1 MSAPITNLITK
12 TSLIGIVPQFSAN
25 VDDNHFLAAA
35 NYANKRLNNLLPA
48 ALWTRLEAIYSL
60 GTWSNATAY
69 TTGQEIVYNNR
80 GYVALQ
86 NGTNKNPS
94 TETTYWSEIEIYSV
108 WRDYLKPFLC
118 WQAYNNF
125 LIYGGMFVTQG
136 GIKKHIDLNAEQ
148 ASDEEKS
155 RAVKRSQEMADI
167 LYMDFKKY
175 MEDVRNTIDTVVYTF
190 SNTTSFKPKIGIHI
204 VKMIVLLLCFSKAY
218 GQYPL
223 PIVNEPKNYHFTKNV
238 YIDGRFKVGY
248 PTPTIARDIHFVADT
263 IRLEG
268 LDGTGTL
275 LGIDINGDVTR
286 VTGIGTGGVTGLTP
300 YEILTGDAT
309 GVINQSP
316 NFQWS
321 SAFGDNTL
329 SITGTSPSLSI
340 SDGSYGGTYTNQKV
354 FFTDGTGAAMD
365 IQYNMIRI
373 IDDDNG
379 SISIFKKD
387 NNSATAYSLYLP
399 PVNGTSGQSLKLNG
413 SLELEWFTPSAGSVT
428 SFSFTDGSGF
438 DGTVTNATTTP
449 TLALTTTVTDNQ
461 VMYSNGGDLQG
472 SSLFTYDDATDAE
485 VFSTTISNFQ
495 IYGTINYPSTLFDLS
510 DGGNVSIGDFFGDV
524 NSTYIHVEDA
534 SELIQ
539 FRGDFYR
546 FADMAGAGDRLT
558 YTDNDGDLLP
568 VTLTANDFNF
578 SSGTLAID
586 YTNGQTANTSTKGF
600 LTDTDWDTFNNK
612 VSFDINGKTAE
623 TSIAYDDEI
632 PIYDI
637 SEGAINK
644 ITAENT
650 LAGFNRPDVVRNYKF
665 TYFNEFLNTVGT
677 ATGGNDII
685 ATNSGTGAGT
695 NNVSTGASNRVGL
708 VRSTTGTTATGRT
721 SPGTSSTACAFG
733 GGTWAYEIEI
743 NLAALSTVTQRYQL
757 VIGFHDVQNAANQV
771 DAIAF
776 VYDEGGV
783 STGSAASAN
792 WQTLTSSNSTRTWTT
807 TGTAVATGWT
817 NLRIEVNAAGNSVTY
832 YVNGTAMGVSHTT
845 NIPTGTARVAG
856 FGYLMIKSIGT
867 TASTMDVDYLFCE
880 SDFTTNR

>member
-94 TETTYWSEIEIYSV
+94 TETAYWSEIEVYSV

-175 MEDVRNTIDTVVYTF
+175 MEDVKNTIDTVVYTF

-286 VTGIGTGGVTGLTP
+286 VTGGAGGVTGLNP
-300 YEILTGDAT
+300 YEVLLADGSGDLFQT
-309 GVINQSP
+309 P

-321 SAFGDNTL
+321 DEFGSDFL
-329 SITGTSPSLSI
+329 SITGVSPQISI
-340 SDGSYGGTYTNQKV
+340 SEGAYGGTFSSKAAYL
-354 FFTDGTGAAMD
+354 TDGTGVASEL
-365 IQYNMIRI
+365 ISGSLRFY
-373 IDDDNG
+373 DDDGG
-379 SISIFKKD
+379 SITLSKYDGNTGTGYNYIFP
-387 NNSATAYSLYLP
+387 AT
-399 PVNGTSGQSLKLNG
+399 NGINGQSLRLNA
-413 SLELEWFTPSAGSVT
+413 SLENEWFTPGSVT
-428 SFSFTDGSGF
+428 SFTFTDGSGF

-449 TLALTTTVTDNQ
+449 TLELTTTVGDNQ
-461 VMYSNGGDLQG
+461 VIYSNGGDLQG
-472 SSLFTYDDATDAE
+472 SSLFTWDDATDAE
-485 VFSTTISNFQ
+485 IFNATVSDFTVF
-495 IYGTINYPSTLFDLS
+495 GTSNYPDPLFQLS
-510 DGGNVSIGDFFGDV
+510 DGGSVSIGDFFSDV
-524 NSTYIHVEDA
+524 NSTYIYVEDP

-546 FADMAGAGDRLT
+546 FIDMAGAGDRLT

-578 SSGTLAID
+578 SSGTLSID

-612 VSFDINGKTAE
+612 VSFDINGKTEE

-743 NLAALSTVTQRYQL
+743 KLAALSTVAQRYQL
-757 VIGFHDVQNAANQV
+757 VIGFHDVQNASNQV

-807 TGTAVATGWT
+807 TGTAVAAGWT

>member
-286 VTGIGTGGVTGLTP
+286 VTGGAGGVTGLTP
-300 YEILTGDAT
+300 DLIL
-309 GVINQSP
+309 
-316 NFQWS
+316 
-321 SAFGDNTL
+321 FGKADGTIDQDPDFKL
-329 SITGTSPSLSI
+329 TTEFYSGYFSHLDGGLKIGGTSGNYSEFDNQGVLTTYYSGAINNGDVLYGNSGGMYILPLGTANQVLSVK
-340 SDGSYGGTYTNQKV
+340 SDGSNLEWATPSGGGT
-354 FFTDGTGAAMD
+354 
-365 IQYNMIRI
+365 
-373 IDDDNG
+373 
-379 SISIFKKD
+379 
-387 NNSATAYSLYLP
+387 
-399 PVNGTSGQSLKLNG
+399 
-413 SLELEWFTPSAGSVT
+413 VT
-428 SFSFTDGSGF
+428 SLSFTDGNGF

-449 TLALTTTVTDNQ
+449 TLELTTTVGDNQ
-461 VMYSNGGDLQG
+461 VIYSNGGDLQG
-472 SSLFTYDDATDAE
+472 SSLFTYDDAADAE
-485 VFSTTISNFQ
+485 IFNATVSDFTVF
-495 IYGTINYPSTLFDLS
+495 GTSNYPDPLFQLS
-510 DGGNVSIGDFFGDV
+510 DGGSVSIGDFFSDV
-524 NSTYIHVEDA
+524 NSTYIYVEDP

-546 FADMAGAGDRLT
+546 FIDMAGAGDRLT

-578 SSGTLAID
+578 SSGTL
-586 YTNGQTANTSTKGF
+586 
-600 LTDTDWDTFNNK
+600 
-612 VSFDINGKTAE
+612 
-623 TSIAYDDEI
+623 
-632 PIYDI
+632 
-637 SEGAINK
+637 
-644 ITAENT
+644 
-650 LAGFNRPDVVRNYKF
+650 
-665 TYFNEFLNTVGT
+665 
-677 ATGGNDII
+677 
-685 ATNSGTGAGT
+685 
-695 NNVSTGASNRVGL
+695 SN
-708 VRSTTGTTATGRT
+708 
-721 SPGTSSTACAFG
+721 
-733 GGTWAYEIEI
+733 
-743 NLAALSTVTQRYQL
+743 
-757 VIGFHDVQNAANQV
+757 
-771 DAIAF
+771 
-776 VYDEGGV
+776 
-783 STGSAASAN
+783 
-792 WQTLTSSNSTRTWTT
+792 
-807 TGTAVATGWT
+807 
-817 NLRIEVNAAGNSVTY
+817 
-832 YVNGTAMGVSHTT
+832 
-845 NIPTGTARVAG
+845 
-856 FGYLMIKSIGT
+856 
-867 TASTMDVDYLFCE
+867 
-880 SDFTTNR
+880 

>member
-1 MSAPITNLITK
+1 
-12 TSLIGIVPQFSAN
+12 
-25 VDDNHFLAAA
+25 
-35 NYANKRLNNLLPA
+35 
-48 ALWTRLEAIYSL
+48 
-60 GTWSNATAY
+60 
-69 TTGQEIVYNNR
+69 
-80 GYVALQ
+80 
-86 NGTNKNPS
+86 
-94 TETTYWSEIEIYSV
+94 
-108 WRDYLKPFLC
+108 
-118 WQAYNNF
+118 
-125 LIYGGMFVTQG
+125 
-136 GIKKHIDLNAEQ
+136 
-148 ASDEEKS
+148 
-155 RAVKRSQEMADI
+155 
-167 LYMDFKKY
+167 
-175 MEDVRNTIDTVVYTF
+175 
-190 SNTTSFKPKIGIHI
+190 
-204 VKMIVLLLCFSKAY
+204 
-218 GQYPL
+218 
-223 PIVNEPKNYHFTKNV
+223 
-238 YIDGRFKVGY
+238 
-248 PTPTIARDIHFVADT
+248 
-263 IRLEG
+263 
-268 LDGTGTL
+268 
-275 LGIDINGDVTR
+275 
-286 VTGIGTGGVTGLTP
+286 
-300 YEILTGDAT
+300 
-309 GVINQSP
+309 
-316 NFQWS
+316 
-321 SAFGDNTL
+321 L
-329 SITGTSPSLSI
+329 S
-340 SDGSYGGTYTNQKV
+340 
-354 FFTDGTGAAMD
+354 
-365 IQYNMIRI
+365 
-373 IDDDNG
+373 
-379 SISIFKKD
+379 
-387 NNSATAYSLYLP
+387 
-399 PVNGTSGQSLKLNG
+399 
-413 SLELEWFTPSAGSVT
+413 WFTPTSGSVT
-428 SFSFTDGSGF
+428 SFSFTDGNGF
-438 DGTVTNATTTP
+438 DGTVTNPTTTP
-449 TLALTTTVTDNQ
+449 TLELTTTVGDNQ
-461 VMYSNGGDLQG
+461 VIYSNGGDLQG
-472 SSLFTYDDATDAE
+472 SSLFTYDDAADAE
-485 VFSTTISNFQ
+485 IFNATVSDFTVF
-495 IYGTINYPSTLFDLS
+495 GTSNYPDPLFQLS
-510 DGGNVSIGDFFGDV
+510 DGGSVSIGDFFSDV
-524 NSTYIHVEDA
+524 NSTYIYVEDP

-546 FADMAGAGDRLT
+546 FIDMAGAGDRLT

-578 SSGTLAID
+578 SSGTLSID

-743 NLAALSTVTQRYQL
+743 KLAALSTVTQRYQL
-757 VIGFHDVQNAANQV
+757 VIGFHDVQNASNQV

-807 TGTAVATGWT
+807 TGTAVAAGWT

>member
-1 MSAPITNLITK
+1 MYGAFDGTIEQEPALYWLPTNNTLFIQGLDNKKSLDLPGT
-12 TSLIGIVPQFSAN
+12 TSQGINIGNQGVYAADEFGIY
-25 VDDNHFLAAA
+25 DNDISDPLFLWLPTT
-35 NYANKRLNNLLPA
+35 NQIRIGYANGINYDRD
-48 ALWTRLEAIYSL
+48 
-60 GTWSNATAY
+60 
-69 TTGQEIVYNNR
+69 NNR
-80 GYVALQ
+80 AGI
-86 NGTNKNPS
+86 GTS
-94 TETTYWSEIEIYSV
+94 T
-108 WRDYLKPFLC
+108 L
-118 WQAYNNF
+118 
-125 LIYGGMFVTQG
+125 TQ
-136 GIKKHIDLNAEQ
+136 DLN
-148 ASDEEKS
+148 
-155 RAVKRSQEMADI
+155 
-167 LYMDFKKY
+167 
-175 MEDVRNTIDTVVYTF
+175 
-190 SNTTSFKPKIGIHI
+190 IG
-204 VKMIVLLLCFSKAY
+204 
-218 GQYPL
+218 
-223 PIVNEPKNYHFTKNV
+223 
-238 YIDGRFKVGY
+238 
-248 PTPTIARDIHFVADT
+248 ADT
-263 IRLEG
+263 ILMSN
-268 LDGTGTL
+268 LDGSGTFL
-275 LGIDINGDVTR
+275 KI
-286 VTGIGTGGVTGLTP
+286 
-300 YEILTGDAT
+300 
-309 GVINQSP
+309 
-316 NFQWS
+316 
-321 SAFGDNTL
+321 
-329 SITGTSPSLSI
+329 
-340 SDGSYGGTYTNQKV
+340 DGSGNVTKGTETGS
-354 FFTDGTGAAMD
+354 GT
-365 IQYNMIRI
+365 
-373 IDDDNG
+373 
-379 SISIFKKD
+379 
-387 NNSATAYSLYLP
+387 
-399 PVNGTSGQSLKLNG
+399 
-413 SLELEWFTPSAGSVT
+413 VT
-428 SFSFTDGSGF
+428 SFSFTDGNGF
-438 DGTVTNATTTP
+438 DGTVTNPTTTP
-449 TLALTTTVTDNQ
+449 TLELTTTVGDNQ

>member
-223 PIVNEPKNYHFTKNV
+223 PIVNEPKNYHFIKNV
-238 YIDGRFKVGY
+238 YIDGKLKVGY

-286 VTGIGTGGVTGLTP
+286 VTGGAGGVTGLND
-300 YEILTGDAT
+300 YEPLFGSLTGTIEQDNFWYYDPTTQYMRLGDPSGSAGGTIDVTSGTNIATMVADGSGSSVTVSSSLGQTWIDGLYLNYLSLGGDAFSIGRAAYST
-309 GVINQSP
+309 DEVLLFPAAKGTLNQSLQVS
-316 NFQWS
+316 NVT
-321 SAFGDNTL
+321 GDNVTL
-329 SITGTSPSLSI
+329 S
-340 SDGSYGGTYTNQKV
+340 
-354 FFTDGTGAAMD
+354 
-365 IQYNMIRI
+365 
-373 IDDDNG
+373 
-379 SISIFKKD
+379 
-387 NNSATAYSLYLP
+387 
-399 PVNGTSGQSLKLNG
+399 
-413 SLELEWFTPSAGSVT
+413 WFTPTSGTVT
-428 SFSFTDGSGF
+428 SFSFTDGNGF
-438 DGTVTNATTTP
+438 DGTVTNPTTTP
-449 TLALTTTVTDNQ
+449 TLELTTTVGDNQ

-510 DGGNVSIGDFFGDV
+510 DGGSVSIGDFFSDV
-524 NSTYIHVEDA
+524 NSTYIYVEDP

-546 FADMAGAGDRLT
+546 FIDMAGAGDRLT

-578 SSGTLAID
+578 SSGTL
-586 YTNGQTANTSTKGF
+586 
-600 LTDTDWDTFNNK
+600 
-612 VSFDINGKTAE
+612 
-623 TSIAYDDEI
+623 
-632 PIYDI
+632 
-637 SEGAINK
+637 
-644 ITAENT
+644 
-650 LAGFNRPDVVRNYKF
+650 
-665 TYFNEFLNTVGT
+665 
-677 ATGGNDII
+677 
-685 ATNSGTGAGT
+685 
-695 NNVSTGASNRVGL
+695 SNRL
-708 VRSTTGTTATGRT
+708 
-721 SPGTSSTACAFG
+721 
-733 GGTWAYEIEI
+733 Y
-743 NLAALSTVTQRYQL
+743 
-757 VIGFHDVQNAANQV
+757 
-771 DAIAF
+771 
-776 VYDEGGV
+776 
-783 STGSAASAN
+783 
-792 WQTLTSSNSTRTWTT
+792 
-807 TGTAVATGWT
+807 
-817 NLRIEVNAAGNSVTY
+817 
-832 YVNGTAMGVSHTT
+832 
-845 NIPTGTARVAG
+845 
-856 FGYLMIKSIGT
+856 
-867 TASTMDVDYLFCE
+867 
-880 SDFTTNR
+880 

>member
-94 TETTYWSEIEIYSV
+94 TETTYWSEIEVYSV

-286 VTGIGTGGVTGLTP
+286 VTGGAGGVTGLND
-300 YEILTGDAT
+300 YEPLFGSLTGTIEQD
-309 GVINQSP
+309 
-316 NFQWS
+316 NFWYYDPTTQYMRLGDPS
-321 SAFGDNTL
+321 GSA
-329 SITGTSPSLSI
+329 
-340 SDGSYGGTYTNQKV
+340 GGEIAV
-354 FFTDGTGAAMD
+354 VDGTDASSMT
-365 IQYNMIRI
+365 
-373 IDDDNG
+373 
-379 SISIFKKD
+379 
-387 NNSATAYSLYLP
+387 ATSMG
-399 PVNGTSGQSLKLNG
+399 VS
-413 SLELEWFTPSAGSVT
+413 GSVGQT
-428 SFSFTDGSGF
+428 IMDGQYF
-438 DGTVTNATTTP
+438 
-449 TLALTTTVTDNQ
+449 
-461 VMYSNGGDLQG
+461 
-472 SSLFTYDDATDAE
+472 
-485 VFSTTISNFQ
+485 
-495 IYGTINYPSTLFDLS
+495 TLFDL
-510 DGGNVSIGDFFGDV
+510 DAEFFSIGRATW
-524 NSTYIHVEDA
+524 STDEVLLFPA
-534 SELIQ
+534 
-539 FRGDFYR
+539 
-546 FADMAGAGDRLT
+546 AKGALNQSLMYLT
-558 YTDNDGDLLP
+558 
-568 VTLTANDFNF
+568 
-578 SSGTLAID
+578 
-586 YTNGQTANTSTKGF
+586 
-600 LTDTDWDTFNNK
+600 
-612 VSFDINGKTAE
+612 
-623 TSIAYDDEI
+623 
-632 PIYDI
+632 
-637 SEGAINK
+637 
-644 ITAENT
+644 
-650 LAGFNRPDVVRNYKF
+650 
-665 TYFNEFLNTVGT
+665 
-677 ATGGNDII
+677 
-685 ATNSGTGAGT
+685 
-695 NNVSTGASNRVGL
+695 
-708 VRSTTGTTATGRT
+708 
-721 SPGTSSTACAFG
+721 
-733 GGTWAYEIEI
+733 
-743 NLAALSTVTQRYQL
+743 
-757 VIGFHDVQNAANQV
+757 
-771 DAIAF
+771 
-776 VYDEGGV
+776 
-783 STGSAASAN
+783 
-792 WQTLTSSNSTRTWTT
+792 
-807 TGTAVATGWT
+807 
-817 NLRIEVNAAGNSVTY
+817 
-832 YVNGTAMGVSHTT
+832 
-845 NIPTGTARVAG
+845 
-856 FGYLMIKSIGT
+856 
-867 TASTMDVDYLFCE
+867 
-880 SDFTTNR
+880 

>member
-1 MSAPITNLITK
+1 
-12 TSLIGIVPQFSAN
+12 
-25 VDDNHFLAAA
+25 
-35 NYANKRLNNLLPA
+35 
-48 ALWTRLEAIYSL
+48 
-60 GTWSNATAY
+60 
-69 TTGQEIVYNNR
+69 
-80 GYVALQ
+80 
-86 NGTNKNPS
+86 
-94 TETTYWSEIEIYSV
+94 
-108 WRDYLKPFLC
+108 
-118 WQAYNNF
+118 
-125 LIYGGMFVTQG
+125 
-136 GIKKHIDLNAEQ
+136 
-148 ASDEEKS
+148 
-155 RAVKRSQEMADI
+155 
-167 LYMDFKKY
+167 
-175 MEDVRNTIDTVVYTF
+175 
-190 SNTTSFKPKIGIHI
+190 
-204 VKMIVLLLCFSKAY
+204 
-218 GQYPL
+218 
-223 PIVNEPKNYHFTKNV
+223 
-238 YIDGRFKVGY
+238 
-248 PTPTIARDIHFVADT
+248 
-263 IRLEG
+263 
-268 LDGTGTL
+268 
-275 LGIDINGDVTR
+275 
-286 VTGIGTGGVTGLTP
+286 
-300 YEILTGDAT
+300 
-309 GVINQSP
+309 
-316 NFQWS
+316 
-321 SAFGDNTL
+321 L
-329 SITGTSPSLSI
+329 S
-340 SDGSYGGTYTNQKV
+340 
-354 FFTDGTGAAMD
+354 
-365 IQYNMIRI
+365 
-373 IDDDNG
+373 
-379 SISIFKKD
+379 
-387 NNSATAYSLYLP
+387 
-399 PVNGTSGQSLKLNG
+399 
-413 SLELEWFTPSAGSVT
+413 WFTPTSGSVT
-428 SFSFTDGSGF
+428 SFSFTDGNGF

-449 TLALTTTVTDNQ
+449 TLELTTTVGDNQ

-472 SSLFTYDDATDAE
+472 SSLFTYDDAAGVERLDVSAYDFLFRGT
-485 VFSTTISNFQ
+485 ST
-495 IYGTINYPSTLFDLS
+495 YGTLMYAD
-510 DGGNVSIGDFFGDV
+510 DGGSVQFGDV
-524 NSTYIHVEDA
+524 SGSANGTLISLDDSGETIVLDADNGIVVTQFAANDAITYINDA
-534 SELIQ
+534 TEVI
-539 FRGDFYR
+539 
-546 FADMAGAGDRLT
+546 T
-558 YTDNDGDLLP
+558 P

-578 SSGTLAID
+578 SSGTLSID

-832 YVNGTAMGVSHTT
+832 YVNGVAMGVSHTT

>member
-94 TETTYWSEIEIYSV
+94 TETAYWSEIEIYSV

-286 VTGIGTGGVTGLTP
+286 VTGGAGGVTGLTP
-300 YEILTGDAT
+300 DLIL
-309 GVINQSP
+309 
-316 NFQWS
+316 
-321 SAFGDNTL
+321 FGKADGTIDQDPDFKL
-329 SITGTSPSLSI
+329 TTEFYSGYFSHLDGGLKIGGTSGNYSEFDNQGVLTTYYSGAINNGDVLYGNSGGMYILPLGTANQVLSVK
-340 SDGSYGGTYTNQKV
+340 SDGSNLEWATPSGGGT
-354 FFTDGTGAAMD
+354 
-365 IQYNMIRI
+365 
-373 IDDDNG
+373 
-379 SISIFKKD
+379 
-387 NNSATAYSLYLP
+387 
-399 PVNGTSGQSLKLNG
+399 
-413 SLELEWFTPSAGSVT
+413 VT
-428 SFSFTDGSGF
+428 SLSFTDGNGF

-449 TLALTTTVTDNQ
+449 TLELTTTVGDNQ
-461 VMYSNGGDLQG
+461 VIYSNGGDLQG
-472 SSLFTYDDATDAE
+472 SSLFTYDDAADAE
-485 VFSTTISNFQ
+485 IFNATVSDFTVF
-495 IYGTINYPSTLFDLS
+495 GTSNYPDPLFQLS
-510 DGGNVSIGDFFGDV
+510 DGGSVSIGDFFSDV
-524 NSTYIHVEDA
+524 NSTYIYVEDP

-546 FADMAGAGDRLT
+546 FIDMAGAGDRLT

-578 SSGTLAID
+578 SSGTLSID

-695 NNVSTGASNRVGL
+695 SNVSTGASNRVGS

-743 NLAALSTVTQRYQL
+743 KLAALSTVTQRYQL

-807 TGTAVATGWT
+807 TGTAVAAGWT
-817 NLRIEVNAAGNSVTY
+817 NLRIEVNAAGDSVTY

>member
-1 MSAPITNLITK
+1 
-12 TSLIGIVPQFSAN
+12 

-94 TETTYWSEIEIYSV
+94 TETAYWSEIEVYSV

-238 YIDGRFKVGY
+238 YIDGRLKVGY

-449 TLALTTTVTDNQ
+449 TLELTTTDVGDNQ
-461 VMYSNGGDLQG
+461 VIYSNGGDLQG
-472 SSLFTYDDATDAE
+472 SSLFTYDDAAGVERLDVSAYDFLFRGT
-485 VFSTTISNFQ
+485 ST
-495 IYGTINYPSTLFDLS
+495 YGTLMYAD
-510 DGGNVSIGDFFGDV
+510 DGGSVQFGDV
-524 NSTYIHVEDA
+524 SGSANGTLISLDDSGETIVLDADNGIVIAQFAAGDAITYINDA
-534 SELIQ
+534 TEVI
-539 FRGDFYR
+539 
-546 FADMAGAGDRLT
+546 T
-558 YTDNDGDLLP
+558 P

-578 SSGTLAID
+578 SSGTLSID

-612 VSFDINGKTAE
+612 VSFDINGKTEE

-743 NLAALSTVTQRYQL
+743 KLAALSTVTQRYQL
-757 VIGFHDVQNAANQV
+757 VIGFHDVQNASNQV

-807 TGTAVATGWT
+807 TGTAVAAGWT

>member
-94 TETTYWSEIEIYSV
+94 TETTYWSEIEVYSV

-286 VTGIGTGGVTGLTP
+286 VTGGAGGVTGLTP
-300 YEILTGDAT
+300 DLIL
-309 GVINQSP
+309 
-316 NFQWS
+316 
-321 SAFGDNTL
+321 FGKADGTIDQDPDFKL
-329 SITGTSPSLSI
+329 TTEFYSGYFSHLDGGLKIGGTSGNYSEFDNQGVLTTYYSGAINNGDVLYGNSGGMYILPLGTANQVLSVK
-340 SDGSYGGTYTNQKV
+340 SDGSNLEWATPSGGGT
-354 FFTDGTGAAMD
+354 
-365 IQYNMIRI
+365 
-373 IDDDNG
+373 
-379 SISIFKKD
+379 
-387 NNSATAYSLYLP
+387 
-399 PVNGTSGQSLKLNG
+399 
-413 SLELEWFTPSAGSVT
+413 VT
-428 SFSFTDGSGF
+428 SLSFTDGNGF

-449 TLALTTTVTDNQ
+449 TLELTTTVGDNQ
-461 VMYSNGGDLQG
+461 VIYSNGGDLQG
-472 SSLFTYDDATDAE
+472 SSLFTYDDAADAE
-485 VFSTTISNFQ
+485 IFNATVSDFTVF
-495 IYGTINYPSTLFDLS
+495 GTSNYPDPLFQLS
-510 DGGNVSIGDFFGDV
+510 DGGSVSIGDFFSDV
-524 NSTYIHVEDA
+524 NSTYIYVEDP

-546 FADMAGAGDRLT
+546 FIDMAGAGDRLT

-743 NLAALSTVTQRYQL
+743 KLAALSTVTQRYQL
-757 VIGFHDVQNAANQV
+757 VIGFHDVQNASNQV

-807 TGTAVATGWT
+807 TGTAVAAGWT